1 MTRVHVSVMQVLLL
15 LGVACGL
22 RGLALA
28 EDTEM
33 IVGGTPAP
41 DGKYPWQVRLYN
53 SMGDSK
59 GFCGGTL
66 IADQWVL
73 TAGHCA
79 VVNHELPA
87 NLVPVDKII
96 VGYGSTDRTKTSK
109 IKSEKI
115 IVHPDYIAHGASSA
129 TDIALIKLSKSIPH
143 AAAVPLANPDLDKQL
158 VPPGTKVIIT
168 GWGAVW
174 DPEDKDV
181 TSLISELT
189 SPGEMVE
196 KVNFPLKLHEVEV
209 QVMDSDTCQAAL
221 HPLKIASTEIC
232 VMRPGTPKNSCYGD
246 SGGPLVVPADNAR
259 GYVQVGVVSWGVSCG
274 REGTPNVFARV
285 ASFSDWINNTM
296 NSN

>member
-1 MTRVHVSVMQVLLL
+1 RARRRSQRVCASVVVLRLDLRGHQFQLKARAWRAEVTRVHVSVMQVLLL

-174 DPEDKDV
+174 DPEDKD
-181 TSLISELT
+181 
-189 SPGEMVE
+189 
-196 KVNFPLKLHEVEV
+196 
-209 QVMDSDTCQAAL
+209 
-221 HPLKIASTEIC
+221 
-232 VMRPGTPKNSCYGD
+232 
-246 SGGPLVVPADNAR
+246 
-259 GYVQVGVVSWGVSCG
+259 
-274 REGTPNVFARV
+274 
-285 ASFSDWINNTM
+285 
-296 NSN
+296 